1 MRRNKIKGWEKTQTM
16 SKQQYSINV
25 EYRKVGE
32 KDIKKVHETE
42 WRKIVKCVKC
52 DMNKKKKNPDYVFLG
67 HFWPKLM
74 KWKAKS
80 RLVFIENSLS
90 VEVTFLF
97 LLLLPGVSRRT
108 WQVNAASGPS
118 KWADAFAALSVLHSR
133 GNALHEAVSLQKL
146 AFTVTQL
153 SSSQK

>member
-52 DMNKKKKNPDYVFLG
+52 DMNKKKKILIMFS
-67 HFWPKLM
+67 W
-74 KWKAKS
+74 
-80 RLVFIENSLS
+80 I
-90 VEVTFLF
+90 TFD
-97 LLLLPGVSRRT
+97 
-108 WQVNAASGPS
+108 QN
-118 KWADAFAALSVLHSR
+118 
-133 GNALHEAVSLQKL
+133 
-146 AFTVTQL
+146 
-153 SSSQK
+153 